1 MTSRCLTV
9 VSVVADTI
17 DVGTFGEP
25 DSILLDTYATVTM
38 TDGTLA
44 IIRRMPVFEC
54 PRIGTQYSGHF
65 DPTGSDDTP

>member
-38 TDGTLA
+38 TDGTLT